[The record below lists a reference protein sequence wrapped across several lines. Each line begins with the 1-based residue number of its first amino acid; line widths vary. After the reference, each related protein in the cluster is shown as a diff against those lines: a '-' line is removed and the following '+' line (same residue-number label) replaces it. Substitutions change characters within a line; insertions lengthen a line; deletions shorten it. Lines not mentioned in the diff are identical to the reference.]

1 VVLQNRREDGGIVG
15 ALMLAKAAHD
25 EDDSKKTTTA
35 SSRGYLW
42 VWDADTRMWGACSLA
57 AIMFS
62 FGIVVGKRL

>member
-1 VVLQNRREDGGIVG
+1 
-15 ALMLAKAAHD
+15 MLAKAAHD